1 MPISF
6 SCESCKKKVK
16 APDGAGGKWGKC
28 PECGHRCYVPMPASA
43 FADEDELTL
52 APVDEKDETKFGELM
67 RETHSLTQNILHETG
82 PLEDEEGS
90 DNPNDAERRELIKQ
104 IIIYLQ
110 LIAHGELE
118 HAQHKLQKV
127 ARFKDAAR
135 EILKKMAAAE
145 RPEPELAD
153 VSPKLL
159 RGLLKDLHAKLA

>member
-6 SCESCKKKVK
+6 SCESCTKKVK

-43 FADEDELTL
+43 FEGEDDLRL

-67 RETHSLTQNILHETG
+67 KETHSLTQNILHETAS
-82 PLEDEEGS
+82 LEEDG
-90 DNPNDAERRELIKQ
+90 DDPNDADRRELIKQ

-118 HAQHKLQKV
+118 QAQQKLQRI
-127 ARFKDAAR
+127 ARFSNAAK
-135 EILKKMAAAE
+135 EILKKMAKAE

-153 VSPKLL
+153 VPPKLL
-159 RGLLKDLHAKLA
+159 RGFLKDLHAKLT

>member
-43 FADEDELTL
+43 FEGEDELQLT
-52 APVDEKDETKFGELM
+52 PVDEKDETKFGEL
-67 RETHSLTQNILHETG
+67 IHETG
-82 PLEDEEGS
+82 PVEEDG
-90 DNPNDAERRELIKQ
+90 DGKAPNDAERRELIKQ

-110 LIAHGELE
+110 LIAHAELE
-118 HAQHKLQKV
+118 QAQQKLQSI

-153 VSPKLL
+153 VPPKLL
-159 RGLLKDLHAKLA
+159 KGFIKDLHSKLA

>member
-43 FADEDELTL
+43 FKGEDELTL

-82 PLEDEEGS
+82 PLEDEES
-90 DNPNDAERRELIKQ
+90 EHDPNDTERRELIKQ

-118 HAQHKLQKV
+118 QAQQKLKSI
-127 ARFKDAAR
+127 ARFKGAAK
-135 EILKKMAAAE
+135 EILKKMAKAQ

-153 VSPKLL
+153 VPPKLL
-159 RGLLKDLHAKLA
+159 KGFLKDLHAKLA

>member
-43 FADEDELTL
+43 FKDEEELRL
-52 APVDEKDETKFGELM
+52 APVDEKDETQFGELM
-67 RETHSLTQNILHETG
+67 KETHDLTKNILHETG
-82 PLEDEEGS
+82 PVEDEDEGGT
-90 DNPNDAERRELIKQ
+90 PNDAERRELIKQ

-118 HAQHKLQKV
+118 QAQQKLQGI
-127 ARFKDAAR
+127 ARFKDASK
-135 EILKKMAAAE
+135 EILKKMAVAE

-153 VSPKLL
+153 VPPKLL
-159 RGLLKDLHAKLA
+159 KGFLKDLHAKLA